1 MAVLR
6 LLELAFIT
14 TCFSLTSALLRN
26 ERLRGNIMPMP
37 VMPVIGVEDTT
48 SYAVTSLADELPPY
62 DTVYYFDQ
70 LIDHND
76 PSLGTFQQRY
86 WHTYEFYEP
95 GGPIILMTP
104 GEANAAPYTG
114 YLTNRTINGLIAQ
127 QEHGSVIII
136 EHRFYGLSNPYPD
149 LTVASLRYH
158 TIQQAIDD
166 LEYFA
171 KNVVL
176 PMPNGDQVG
185 PDKAPWIL
193 TGGSYSGALTSW
205 TMVNKPNIFWAG
217 YASSA
222 VVEAIFD
229 FWRYFEPIRQNMP
242 QNCSADVA
250 AVIAYVD
257 DVFSGDNT
265 TAINA
270 IKDIFGLSEMI
281 HLDDVAGSLRI
292 NLWDWQSL
300 QPTSGAG
307 AQFFEFCDAL
317 EVKDGENAPQAGWGL
332 DHALSAWGSYF
343 KDDYYPLI
351 CGDDGAED
359 CLGTYNASQDFWTNT
374 DIDNDNRSWM
384 WIVCNEVGFYQDGPP
399 RNATVTPIVTR
410 LVNVETF
417 YDQRQC
423 QMYFPEAFPDPP
435 FPDTSDINTL
445 YEGWDV
451 SLDRIFFATGIRDPW
466 REATLSAQGLNVQ
479 STDEMPIGLSDG
491 FHCSDLLTTTG
502 AVDATVGKVHAS
514 ALVSMSAWLK
524 EWK

>member
-1 MAVLR
+1 
-6 LLELAFIT
+6 
-14 TCFSLTSALLRN
+14 
-26 ERLRGNIMPMP
+26 
-37 VMPVIGVEDTT
+37 
-48 SYAVTSLADELPPY
+48 
-62 DTVYYFDQ
+62 
-70 LIDHND
+70 
-76 PSLGTFQQRY
+76 
-86 WHTYEFYEP
+86 
-95 GGPIILMTP
+95 
-104 GEANAAPYTG
+104 
-114 YLTNRTINGLIAQ
+114 
-127 QEHGSVIII
+127 
-136 EHRFYGLSNPYPD
+136 
-149 LTVASLRYH
+149 
-158 TIQQAIDD
+158 
-166 LEYFA
+166 
-171 KNVVL
+171 
-176 PMPNGDQVG
+176 
-185 PDKAPWIL
+185 
-193 TGGSYSGALTSW
+193 
-205 TMVNKPNIFWAG
+205 MVNKPNTFWAG

-229 FWRYFEPIRQNMP
+229 FWRYFEPVRQNMP

-250 AVIAYVD
+250 TVIAYVD

-270 IKDIFGLSEMI
+270 TKDIFGLSEMS

-300 QPTSGAG
+300 QPTSGPG

-317 EVKDGENAPQAGWGL
+317 EVKNGENAPQAGWGL

-343 KDDYYPLI
+343 KDVYYPLI

-399 RNATVTPIVTR
+399 LNATVTPIVTR

-435 FPDTSDINTL
+435 FPDTSNINTL

-491 FHCSDLLTTTG
+491 FHCSDLSTTTG
-502 AVDATVGKVHAS
+502 AVDATVGTVQAS
-514 ALVSMSAWLK
+514 ALASMSTWLK

>member
-1 MAVLR
+1 MAR
-6 LLELAFIT
+6 LLGLTFVT
-14 TCFSLTSALLRN
+14 SYLSLTSALLSDGRPH
-26 ERLRGNIMPMP
+26 GNTMPMP
-37 VMPVIGVEDTT
+37 VIPVIDMKDTT
-48 SYAVTSLADELPPY
+48 SYAKTSLADELAPY
-62 DTVYYFDQ
+62 NTVYYFDQ

-86 WHTYEFYEP
+86 WHTYEFYES

-104 GEANAAPYTG
+104 GEANAAPYYG

-127 QEHGSVIII
+127 QEHGSVIVV

-149 LTVASLRYH
+149 LTVASLKYH

-171 KNVVL
+171 ENVVL

-193 TGGSYSGALTSW
+193 TGGGYAGALTSW
-205 TMVNKPNIFWAG
+205 TMVNKPNVFWAG

-222 VVEAIFD
+222 VVETIFN

-242 QNCSADVA
+242 ENCSADVA

-257 DVFSGDNT
+257 EVFSGEDT

-270 IKDIFGLSEMI
+270 IKDEFGLSEMT
-281 HLDDVAGSLRI
+281 HLDDVAGALRN

-317 EVKDGENAPQAGWGL
+317 EVKDGENAPEAGWGL
-332 DHALSAWGSYF
+332 DHALPAWGTYF
-343 KDDYYPLI
+343 KDDYYSLL

-359 CLGTYNASQDFWTNT
+359 CLGTYNASQNLWTNT
-374 DIDNDNRSWM
+374 SIDNAYRSWN

-399 RNATVTPIVTR
+399 VNVTVTPIVTR

-423 QMYFPEAFPDPP
+423 QMLFPEAFPDPP
-435 FPDTSDINTL
+435 YPDTSNINTL

-451 SLDRIFFATGIRDPW
+451 SLDRIFFATGTRDPW
-466 REATLSAQGLNVQ
+466 REATLSAQGLNIP
-479 STDEMPIGLSDG
+479 STEEMPIGLSDG
-491 FHCSDLLTTTG
+491 FHCSDLSTTSGT
-502 AVDATVGKVHAS
+502 VDATVSKVQAS
-514 ALVSMSAWLK
+514 ALASMNTWLK
-524 EWK
+524 EWE